1 VKLFRFGPFGSEK
14 PGALDADG
22 VARDLSHV
30 IQDWTGSELS
40 PSGLESIR
48 KVDLGALPQVPEA
61 SRWGPA
67 VMPFRNFVGV
77 GLNYHDHAA
86 EIGAPLPSEPVIF
99 LKSLSSVCGPF
110 DDWIIPKG
118 STKTDWE
125 CELGVVIGSLARSVH
140 EQNAFDHIAGY
151 CVVNDASEQQ
161 WQLERAGTWD
171 KGKSFDTFGAIG
183 PFLVTKDEVV
193 DPQNLRLYTDVD
205 GVRYQD
211 GTTQTMVFTIA
222 QLVAYTSRC
231 ITLYP
236 GDVIATGTPSGVG
249 LGIKPQPRYLRAGQ
263 RVRLGVQGLGEQ
275 VHNTVDAPE

>member
-1 VKLFRFGPFGSEK
+1 MKLFRFGPFGSEK

-48 KVDLGALPQVPEA
+48 KVDLGALPQVP
-61 SRWGPA
+61 P
-67 VMPFRNFVGV
+67 
-77 GLNYHDHAA
+77 
-86 EIGAPLPSEPVIF
+86 PLPSEPVIF

-151 CVVNDASEQQ
+151 CVVNDASERQ